1 MITHSKLN
9 VYEIGN
15 CLCKYIALNIAING
29 FIEERHNLQKLHV
42 CTVCRMISNTG
53 GVYGMPYN

>member
-9 VYEIGN
+9 VYEIGY

-29 FIEERHNLQKLHV
+29 FIEERHNSQKTT
-42 CTVCRMISNTG
+42 C
-53 GVYGMPYN
+53 VYGMPYDQQYRWCVRYAV